1 VSFLAP
7 AALGLLAL
15 SIPVVV
21 LYMLK
26 SRRRRLEVPSV
37 RLWEGEEEFV
47 SASIPWQRLRIT
59 AALVLQLLAIAA
71 FAFLLARPFFREET
85 LLGPHTVIV
94 IDSSGSMAMGERLAA
109 AKAQATDLAADA
121 DEDQLI
127 SVVEA
132 GSRAQVLAAFSRDP
146 VALQDAIASI
156 EAGGGNADL
165 DGALRLARGLA
176 TPDRPT
182 RTLLLTDGG
191 AEGELQEPVAD
202 ARHLLFDGISDNVAI
217 AAFGTTGTGQGGT
230 RMFLEI
236 ASFSGSREDVTAEI
250 TVDGLSAGTVTATLE
265 PGGRAR
271 EVVAVDGGPG
281 QVVQATLLDNRDGLP
296 LDDTASVVLQGGVEL
311 STAVLGPGSVFLDA
325 LLDAIPGIRRAAGE
339 APEIVVLDR
348 TDASLVDRPA
358 WIIAPSTPPPGVTVT
373 GRLDNPVV
381 TFQRPG
387 EPILEGLDFSDVSI
401 AEAQVVDAM
410 GWLPLV
416 QAGDVPLVLM
426 GDVDGQRVIYFT
438 FALNRSNLPVD
449 VAFPI
454 LGARI
459 IEWLAGSQAAVAAT
473 APAGTA
479 IDLTGP
485 AGTTPTVIRP
495 DGEQVELAAGTLRY
509 EDTAAPGAYLVEYRD
524 DAGEVVA
531 GAATAR
537 LFVAAESSG
546 PARQIATTVED
557 EAAAAEVSLLREWAP
572 WITALLLAIVL
583 MEWWVAY
590 GRPRPRRRA
599 TSSGVTA

>member
-1 VSFLAP
+1 VNFLAP
-7 AALGLLAL
+7 AALAALAL

-37 RLWEGEEEFV
+37 RMWEGEEEFV

-59 AALVLQLLAIAA
+59 AALVMQLLAIAA

-85 LLGPHTVIV
+85 LLGPHTVMI
-94 IDSSGSMAMGERLAA
+94 IDSSGSMAMGGRLEAA
-109 AKAQATDLAADA
+109 RAQATDLARDA
-121 DEDQLI
+121 DEEQLI

-132 GSRAQVLAAFSRDP
+132 GSRARVLAAFSRDP
-146 VALQDAIASI
+146 AALEAAIASI
-156 EAGGGNADL
+156 QAGGGNADL
-165 DGALRLARGLA
+165 EGAMRLARGLA

-191 AEGELQEPVAD
+191 IEGELAEPLTD
-202 ARHLLFDGISDNVAI
+202 ARHLLFDAISDNVAI
-217 AAFGTTGTGQGGT
+217 ASFGTTGTGQGGT

-236 ASFSGSREDVTAEI
+236 ASFSGTREEVTAEI
-250 TVDGLSAGTVTATLE
+250 TVDGLSAGTVRATLE

-281 QVVQATLLDNRDGLP
+281 QVVQVRLLDNSDGLP
-296 LDDTASVVLQGGVEL
+296 LDDSATVVLQGGVEL
-311 STAVLGPGSVFLDA
+311 SAAVIGEGSVFLDA
-325 LLDAIPGIRRAAGE
+325 LLDVVPGVRRAVGE

-348 TDASLVDRPA
+348 ADATLVDRPA
-358 WIIAPSTPPPGVTVT
+358 WIIAPAKPPPGITVT
-373 GRLDNPVV
+373 GRLENPVV

-401 AEAQVVDAM
+401 AEAQIVDAF
-410 GWLPLV
+410 GWLSLV
-416 QAGDVPLVLM
+416 EAGDVPLVLM
-426 GDVDGQRVIYFT
+426 GDVEGQRVIYFT
-438 FALNRSNLPVD
+438 FALNRSNLPVN

-473 APAGTA
+473 APAGTP

-485 AGTTPTVIRP
+485 AGTTATVVRP
-495 DGEQVELAAGTLRY
+495 DGSRTDLAAGTLRY
-509 EDTAAPGAYLVEYRD
+509 EATAAPGAYLVEYHD
-524 DAGEVVA
+524 DTETVVA
-531 GAATAR
+531 STATAR
-537 LFVAAESSG
+537 LFVAGESSG
-546 PARQIATTVED
+546 PSRLIAT
-557 EAAAAEVSLLREWAP
+557 AAADDAAAGEVSLLREWAP
-572 WITALLLAIVL
+572 LITALLLAIVL
-583 MEWWVAY
+583 IEWWIAY
-590 GRPRPRRRA
+590 GRPRPRRR
-599 TSSGVTA
+599 SRSGEVAA